1 MSSEILNGINFNTE
15 EITYAPLRTSPQGGK
30 NIKLISSINRRWI
43 MMTTPL
49 MDTYGASDYVDPNTG
64 VGNGKYSM
72 SLIFKYGN
80 EETQKFL
87 ENMTIIV

>member
-1 MSSEILNGINFNTE
+1 MSNEILNGSNFNVE
-15 EITYAPLRTSPQGGK
+15 EITYAPLRVSPQGGK
-30 NIKLISSINRRWI
+30 NIKLVSVVNRRWI

-64 VGNGKYSM
+64 TGNGKYSM
-72 SLIFKYGN
+72 SLFFKGSN

-87 ENMTIIV
+87 ENMIAVS